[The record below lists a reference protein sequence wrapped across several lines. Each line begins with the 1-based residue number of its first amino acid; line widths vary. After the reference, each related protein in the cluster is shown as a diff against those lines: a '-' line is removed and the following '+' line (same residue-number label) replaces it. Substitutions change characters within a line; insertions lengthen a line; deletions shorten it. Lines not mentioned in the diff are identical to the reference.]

1 MKCIIG
7 MLNYLCYEIF
17 WKDHPKGGR
26 IDVSINDS
34 YDGSYVGNPQDL
46 HSHIGYAFSRNGPVR
61 RMSVTH
67 VLVSRYDCFLL
78 FSINYW

>member
-1 MKCIIG
+1 M
-7 MLNYLCYEIF
+7 
-17 WKDHPKGGR
+17 KDHPKGGR

-67 VLVSRYDCFLL
+67 LLVSRYDLL
-78 FSINYW
+78 TVSH